1 MATSFSERL
10 SGPGPDRRLTVLL
23 VGAWSAMPADTDSL
37 TLEMAEFRRAPGDLR
52 AFKRMA
58 GHYDPS
64 WLLVGLGV
72 DEWDTR
78 AFVRSARAVLP
89 MLHLGM
95 LGSLDEPDRY
105 ERWLRQNCRVYV
117 TSECTPRRMVM
128 MLRTS
133 MQHGVV
139 LVDKVFQEGARAR
152 VEEPVTSL
160 TRREQEVLQLVG
172 RGLRNIDVARALHV
186 AERTVE
192 FHMSRLLVKLGARNR
207 VEAVERATSLGLL

>member
-1 MATSFSERL
+1 MATSL
-10 SGPGPDRRLTVLL
+10 PDRFSGSSAGRKLTVLL
-23 VGAWSAMPADTDSL
+23 VGAWAAMPGDTDVLSL
-37 TLEMAEFRRAPGDLR
+37 EQAEFRRAPEDLR
-52 AFKRMA
+52 NFKRMA

-72 DEWDTR
+72 DEWDAR
-78 AFVRSARAVLP
+78 AIVRSARAVLP
-89 MLHLGM
+89 TLQLGM

-117 TSECTPRRMVM
+117 TADCTTRRIVM
-128 MLRTS
+128 MLQAST
-133 MQHGVV
+133 QLGVV
-139 LVDKVFQEGARAR
+139 MVDQVFQDLARAR

-160 TRREQEVLQLVG
+160 TRREQEVLKLVG